1 MPDMKR
7 KLFTAEKRLYQQ
19 NAGGNAAA
27 PMGSFVDHS
36 GTSNDD
42 IITAIE
48 GLRGDLKTLVKAA
61 FSEAAPDIKEEVAA
75 VAAATTPKG
84 PSPEEIEKLQTE
96 LNAMARSIQETKS
109 EIVSLR
115 PANSEHDHL
124 VIVSDQLDA
133 VVEATE
139 NATDAILGSAE
150 RIDDLAQRLS
160 AHVDEDDRQLVD
172 EIGEHIIAI
181 FEASNFQDLTG
192 QRITKVV
199 NTLKFV
205 EERINSMIDI
215 WGADTL
221 SEVAPKAEFNGNLD
235 GDKALLNGPQLK
247 NQGISQNDI
256 DALFD

>member
-1 MPDMKR
+1 MKR
-7 KLFTAEKRLYQQ
+7 KPFTAEVRLKQK
-19 NAGGNAAA
+19 AMSGE
-27 PMGSFVDHS
+27 S
-36 GTSNDD
+36 GTQAARSFDNSGISNGDLLS
-42 IITAIE
+42 AIE
-48 GLRGDLKTLVKAA
+48 GLRTDLKTLVRAA
-61 FSEAAPDIKEEVAA
+61 FSEAAPEIKEEVAE
-75 VAAATTPKG
+75 AASTQVVVNG
-84 PSPEEIEKLQTE
+84 PSPEELDKLQNE
-96 LNAMARSIQETKS
+96 LAAMARNIQETKA

-139 NATDAILGSAE
+139 SATDSILEATE
-150 RIDDLAQRLS
+150 KIDALAQRLA
-160 AHVDEDDRQLVD
+160 AHVDEEDRQLVD
-172 EIGEHIIAI
+172 EISEHVIAI

-205 EERINSMIDI
+205 EERINAMIEI

-221 SEVAPKAEFNGNLD
+221 SGISPKAEFNEDLD
-235 GDKALLNGPQLK
+235 GDKSLLNGPQLK
-247 NQGISQNDI
+247 NEGISQDDI

>member
-1 MPDMKR
+1 MPDTKR
-7 KLFTAEKRLYQQ
+7 RPFTAEKRLYQQ
-19 NAGGNAAA
+19 AAGDGA
-27 PMGSFVDHS
+27 PPSGRMVDHS
-36 GTSNDD
+36 GISNGD

-48 GLRGDLKTLVKAA
+48 GLRGDLKTLVRAA
-61 FSEAAPDIKEEVAA
+61 FSEAAPEIKEELAPPPPPAPV
-75 VAAATTPKG
+75 G
-84 PSPEEIEKLQTE
+84 PTPEEVEKLQVE
-96 LNAMARSIQETKS
+96 LNAMARNIQETKS

-139 NATDAILGSAE
+139 NATDSILNAAE
-150 RIDDLAQRLS
+150 KIDALGQRLS
-160 AHVDEDDRQLVD
+160 AHVDEEDRQLVD
-172 EIGEHIIAI
+172 EISENVIAI

-221 SEVAPKAEFNGNLD
+221 ENVKPKAEFDEDLD
-235 GDKALLNGPQLK
+235 GDQALLNGPQLK
-247 NQGISQNDI
+247 NEGISQNDI

>member
-1 MPDMKR
+1 MVQNKR
-7 KLFTAEKRLYQQ
+7 KPFTAEVRMQQ
-19 NAGGNAAA
+19 KAMGGETSA
-27 PMGSFVDHS
+27 PIGRMVDRS
-36 GTSNDD
+36 GISNGD

-61 FSEAAPDIKEEVAA
+61 FSEAAPEITEEVVEKA
-75 VAAATTPKG
+75 VHHPPAG
-84 PSPEEIEKLQTE
+84 PSPEEIERLQTE
-96 LNAMARSIQETKS
+96 LNAMARNIQETKA

-139 NATDAILGSAE
+139 NATHAILEATE
-150 RIDDLAQRLS
+150 KIDDLAQRLS
-160 AHVDEDDRQLVD
+160 AHVDQEDRQLVD
-172 EIGEHIIAI
+172 EIGEHVIAI

-205 EERINSMIDI
+205 EERINSMIEI
-215 WGADTL
+215 WGVDTL
-221 SEVAPKAEFNGNLD
+221 KEIAPKAQLNQD
-235 GDKALLNGPQLK
+235 IDDDKSLLNGPQLK
-247 NQGISQNDI
+247 NEGISQDDI

>member
-1 MPDMKR
+1 MVQSTR
-7 KLFTAEKRLYQQ
+7 KPFTAEVRLQQ
-19 NAGGNAAA
+19 KAMGGEASA
-27 PMGSFVDHS
+27 PVGRMVDRS
-36 GTSNDD
+36 GISNGD

-61 FSEAAPDIKEEVAA
+61 FSEAAPEITEEVVEKA
-75 VAAATTPKG
+75 VHHQSAG
-84 PSPEEIEKLQTE
+84 PSPEEVEKLQTE
-96 LNAMARSIQETKS
+96 LNAMARNIQETKA

-139 NATDAILGSAE
+139 NATHAILEATE
-150 RIDDLAQRLS
+150 KIDDLAQRLS
-160 AHVDEDDRQLVD
+160 VHVDQEDRQLVD
-172 EIGEHIIAI
+172 EIGEHVISI

-205 EERINSMIDI
+205 EERINSMIEI
-215 WGADTL
+215 WGVDTL
-221 SEVAPKAEFNGNLD
+221 TEIAPKAQFKQDLD
-235 GDKALLNGPQLK
+235 DDKALLNGPQLK
-247 NQGISQNDI
+247 NEGISQDDI